1 MDIFGSETPIIG
13 MVHLPPLPG
22 APGFDGDR
30 GAIRDRLHRDASALE
45 SGGVDGIMLENFGD
59 APFYPDRV
67 PRHVVA
73 DVAALA
79 ESLRERV
86 SIPFGVNVLRNDAR
100 SALGVAAA
108 TGGAFV
114 RVNVHTGARLTDQG
128 LIEGTA
134 HETLRLRERL
144 DADVAILADID
155 VKHSAP
161 VAERPL
167 GEVVSELVERGG
179 ADAVV
184 VSGTGTGE
192 AVETDALDAVVE
204 ARDARGLDAPV
215 LVGSGVTPE
224 TAPELL
230 SVADGAIVGTA
241 LKRGGETT
249 NPVDEAAVE
258 RLVDARPH

>member
-1 MDIFGSETPIIG
+1 MDSFDTDTPIIG

-22 APGFDGDR
+22 APGFEGDR
-30 GAIRDRLHRDASALE
+30 SAIHERLHRDASALE
-45 SGGVDGIMLENFGD
+45 AGGVDGIMLENFGD
-59 APFYPDRV
+59 TPFYPGRV

-73 DVAALA
+73 DITALA
-79 ESLRERV
+79 ATLREHV
-86 SIPFGVNVLRNDAR
+86 SIPFGVNVLRNDVQ
-100 SALGVAAA
+100 SALGIAAA

-128 LIEGTA
+128 LVEGMA

-144 DADVAILADID
+144 DADVAVFADLD

-161 VAERPL
+161 LAERPL
-167 GEVVSELVERGG
+167 EAQLGDLVERGG

-192 AVETDALDAVVE
+192 TVDTEFLGRVVE
-204 ARDARGLDAPV
+204 CRDARGLDIPV
-215 LVGSGVTPE
+215 FLGSGVTPE

-230 SVADGAIVGTA
+230 SLADGAIVGTA
-241 LKRGGETT
+241 LKRGDETT

-258 RLVDARPH
+258 RLLASVPQ

>member
-1 MDIFGSETPIIG
+1 MDFFSTETPIIG

-22 APGFDGDR
+22 SPGFEGDR
-30 GAIRDRLHRDASALE
+30 DEIRARLLEDAAALE

-79 ESLRERV
+79 GTLRENV
-86 SIPFGVNVLRNDAR
+86 SIPFGVNILRNDVQ
-100 SALGVAAA
+100 SALGIAAA
-108 TGGAFV
+108 TDGAFV

-128 LIEGTA
+128 LVEGMA
-134 HETLRLRERL
+134 HETVRLRDQL
-144 DADVAILADID
+144 DTDVAILADID

-161 VAERPL
+161 LAERSHD
-167 GEVVSELVERGG
+167 EVVGELVERGG
-179 ADAVV
+179 ADGII

-192 AVETDALDAVVE
+192 AVDTTVLEAVVN

-215 LVGSGVTPE
+215 LIGSGVTPE

-241 LKRGGETT
+241 LKEDGKTT

-258 RLVDARPH
+258 RLVASVR

>member
-1 MDIFGSETPIIG
+1 MDVFSTDTPIIG

-22 APGFDGDR
+22 APGFEGDR
-30 GAIRDRLHRDASALE
+30 EDLRRRLRRDATALE

-73 DVAALA
+73 DVTALA
-79 ESLRERV
+79 ETLRDQI
-86 SIPFGVNVLRNDAR
+86 SIPFGVNVLRNDGQ
-100 SALGVAAA
+100 SALGIAAA

-128 LIEGTA
+128 IIEGTA

-161 VAERPL
+161 LTERSYS
-167 GEVVSELVERGG
+167 EVVSELVDRGG
-179 ADAVV
+179 ADAIV
-184 VSGTGTGE
+184 VSGAGTGE
-192 AVETDALDAVVE
+192 SVETSVLERVVESRDAQALDV
-204 ARDARGLDAPV
+204 PV
-215 LVGSGVTPE
+215 LLGSGVTSE

-230 SVADGAIVGTA
+230 SLADGAIVGTA
-241 LKRGGETT
+241 LKRGSQTT

-258 RLVDARPH
+258 RLVEAVSH

>member
-1 MDIFGSETPIIG
+1 MDFFSTETPIIG

-22 APGFDGDR
+22 SPGFEGDR
-30 GAIRDRLHRDASALE
+30 DALRTRLLEDAAALE
-45 SGGVDGIMLENFGD
+45 AGGVDGIMLENFGD

-79 ESLRERV
+79 GTLREHV
-86 SIPFGVNVLRNDAR
+86 SVPFGVNILRNDVQ
-100 SALGVAAA
+100 SALGIAAA

-128 LIEGTA
+128 LIEGMA
-134 HETLRLRERL
+134 HETVRLRDQL

-161 VAERPL
+161 LADRSHS
-167 GEVVSELVERGG
+167 EVVGELVERGG
-179 ADAVV
+179 ADGII

-192 AVETDALDAVVE
+192 AVDTTVLEDVVN

-215 LVGSGVTPE
+215 LIGSGVTPE

-241 LKRGGETT
+241 LKEGGKTT

-258 RLVDARPH
+258 RLVASVR

>member
-1 MDIFGSETPIIG
+1 MDVFSTDTPIIG

-22 APGFDGDR
+22 APGFEGTRADLR
-30 GAIRDRLHRDASALE
+30 ERVHRDATALE

-79 ESLRERV
+79 ATLRDEL
-86 SIPFGVNVLRNDAR
+86 SIPFGVNILRNDVQ
-100 SALGVAAA
+100 SALGIAAA
-108 TGGAFV
+108 SGGEFV

-128 LIEGTA
+128 LIEGMA
-134 HETLRLRERL
+134 HETLRLREKL
-144 DADVAILADID
+144 DADVDILADID

-161 VAERPL
+161 LAERNL
-167 GEVVSELVERGG
+167 AEVVSELVERGG
-179 ADAVV
+179 ADGVV
-184 VSGTGTGE
+184 VSGAGTGE
-192 AVETDALDAVVE
+192 AVDESVLEQVVE
-204 ARDARGLDAPV
+204 ARDARGLEAPV
-215 LVGSGVTPE
+215 LIGSGVTPD

-241 LKRGGETT
+241 LKHDAEAT
-249 NPVDEAAVE
+249 NPVDEAAVR
-258 RLVDARPH
+258 RLVESVPQ

>member
-1 MDIFGSETPIIG
+1 MDVFSAETPIIG

-22 APGFDGDR
+22 SPGFEGDR
-30 GAIRDRLHRDASALE
+30 GDIRERLHRDVSALE

-79 ESLRERV
+79 ATLRDRV
-86 SIPFGVNVLRNDAR
+86 SVPFGVNVLRNDVQ
-100 SALGVAAA
+100 SALGIAAA

-128 LIEGTA
+128 VIEGTA

-161 VAERPL
+161 LAERSYE
-167 GEVVSELVERGG
+167 EVVGELVERGG
-179 ADAVV
+179 ADALV
-184 VSGTGTGE
+184 VSGAGTGE
-192 AVETDALDAVVE
+192 TVDTTVLERVV
-204 ARDARGLDAPV
+204 ASRDARGLDAPV
-215 LVGSGVTPE
+215 LIGSGVTPE
-224 TAPELL
+224 AAPELL
-230 SVADGAIVGTA
+230 SLADGAVVGTA
-241 LKRGGETT
+241 LKRGSETT

-258 RLVDARPH
+258 RLVESVPQ

>member
-1 MDIFGSETPIIG
+1 MDICSTETPVIG

-30 GAIRDRLHRDASALE
+30 CALRERVRRDATALE

-73 DVAALA
+73 DVTALA
-79 ESLRERV
+79 ATLREEV
-86 SIPFGVNVLRNDAR
+86 SVPFGVNILRNDVQ

-108 TGGAFV
+108 TGGEFV

-128 LIEGTA
+128 LIEGLA
-134 HETLRLRERL
+134 HETLRLRDQL
-144 DADVAILADID
+144 DADVTILADID

-161 VAERPL
+161 LTERAH
-167 GEVVSELVERGG
+167 GEVVSELVERGR

-184 VSGTGTGE
+184 VSGAGTGE
-192 AVETDALDAVVE
+192 AVDTTVLEQVVQ
-204 ARDARGLDAPV
+204 ARDERGIDAPV
-215 LVGSGVTPE
+215 LLGSGVTPD

-230 SVADGAIVGTA
+230 SIADGAIVGTA
-241 LKRGGETT
+241 LKQQSETT
-249 NPVDEAAVE
+249 NPVDEAAVK
-258 RLVDARPH
+258 RLIEAVPQ

>member
-1 MDIFGSETPIIG
+1 MDIFSTDTPIIG

-30 GAIRDRLHRDASALE
+30 DEVRRRLRQDAEALE

-79 ESLRERV
+79 AALREQV
-86 SIPFGVNVLRNDAR
+86 SVPFGVNILRNDVQ
-100 SALGVAAA
+100 SALGIAAA
-108 TGGAFV
+108 TGGSFV

-128 LIEGTA
+128 IIEGMA
-134 HETLRLRERL
+134 HETVRLREQL
-144 DADVAILADID
+144 GADVSILADID

-161 VAERPL
+161 LAERAYDD
-167 GEVVSELVERGG
+167 EVAELVERGG
-179 ADAVV
+179 ADGII

-192 AVETDALDAVVE
+192 AVDTTALEQVVA
-204 ARDARGLDAPV
+204 ARDARGLDVPV
-215 LVGSGVTPE
+215 LIGSGVTPE
-224 TAPELL
+224 TAPDLL

-241 LKRGGETT
+241 LKHGHETT

-258 RLVDARPH
+258 RLVEAVR